1 MRRSKFYIQISVI
14 SLITLIS
21 GFENA
26 CAQKKNL
33 ENSLFWEIS
42 GNGLSRPSYLFGTY
56 HLLNSGFL
64 DEIPKVKEAF
74 KNAGGVI
81 VETELDSSMM
91 MKMMFM
97 MVMKDK
103 KISDLMSTDDYA
115 MVSKEVLEATGAPM
129 DMMGQFKPSFISVM
143 LSLSYSQKENGEIL
157 KKYDG
162 HPLDSYFAMEA
173 KKLKKP
179 VGTFE
184 TMEEQIAMVF
194 DHDPVEKQ
202 AEQLVEFVK
211 MKKELAGVQT
221 ELLNAYLREDLAG
234 LFKLYK
240 KYEDQFG
247 DTAYLLDDRNVK
259 WMEKLPEFLSKGNQF
274 IAVGAL
280 HFTGEKGLIKLLREK
295 GYSVKPIPLKSK

>member
-1 MRRSKFYIQISVI
+1 
-14 SLITLIS
+14 
-21 GFENA
+21 
-26 CAQKKNL
+26 
-33 ENSLFWEIS
+33 
-42 GNGLSRPSYLFGTY
+42 
-56 HLLNSGFL
+56 
-64 DEIPKVKEAF
+64 
-74 KNAGGVI
+74 
-81 VETELDSSMM
+81 M

-103 KISDLMSTDDYA
+103 KISDLMSADDYA
-115 MVSKEVLEATGAPM
+115 MVSKEVQEATGAPM

-143 LSLSYSQKENGEIL
+143 LSLSYSQQENGEVL
-157 KKYDG
+157 KKYGG
-162 HPLDSYFAMEA
+162 HPLDSYFGMEA

-202 AEQLVEFVK
+202 AEQLVDFVK
-211 MKKELAGVQT
+211 RKKELTGVQY
-221 ELLNAYLREDLAG
+221 ELLDSYIRQDLAG

-259 WMEKLPEFLSKGNQF
+259 WMDKLPAFLSKGNQF

-295 GYSVKPIPLKSK
+295 GYSVEPISSK

>member
-1 MRRSKFYIQISVI
+1 MITVI
-14 SLITLIS
+14 T
-21 GFENA
+21 GFENVH
-26 CAQKKNL
+26 AQKRNI

-42 GNGLSRPSYLFGTY
+42 GNGLKKPSYLFGTY

-64 DEIPKVKEAF
+64 DEIPKVREAF
-74 KNAGGVI
+74 KKADGI
-81 VETELDSSMM
+81 IIETELDSSMM

-103 KISDLMSTDDYA
+103 KISDLMSADDYA
-115 MVSKEVLEATGAPM
+115 IVSKEVQEATGAPM

-143 LSLSYSQKENGEIL
+143 LSLSYSQKENGEVL
-157 KKYDG
+157 KKYGG
-162 HPLDSYFAMEA
+162 HPLDSYFAAEA

-184 TMEEQIAMVF
+184 TMDEQIAMVF

-202 AEQLVEFVK
+202 AEQLVEYVK
-211 MKKELAGVQT
+211 MKKELAGVQS
-221 ELLNAYLREDLAG
+221 ELLNAYMRGDLAG

-247 DTAYLLDDRNVK
+247 DTAYLLDDRNIK
-259 WMEKLPEFLSKGNQF
+259 WMDKLPDFLAKGNQF

-295 GYSVKPIPLKSK
+295 GYNVKVLASK

>member
-1 MRRSKFYIQISVI
+1 MKRSKFYIQIS
-14 SLITLIS
+14 LIS
-21 GFENA
+21 AILAITGFENVY
-26 CAQKKNL
+26 AQKKNI

-42 GNGLSRPSYLFGTY
+42 GNGLKKSSYLFGTY

-74 KNAGGVI
+74 KKADGVV
-81 VETELDSSMM
+81 VETELDSSIMV
-91 MKMMFM
+91 KMMFM

-103 KISDLMSTDDYA
+103 KISDLINADDYA
-115 MVSKEVLEATGAPM
+115 IVSKEVLEVTGAPM
-129 DMMGQFKPSFISVM
+129 DMMGQFKPSFIMVM
-143 LSLSYSQKENGEIL
+143 LSLSYSQKENGEVL
-157 KKYDG
+157 KKYGG
-162 HPLDSYFAMEA
+162 HPLDSYFAAEA

-179 VGTFE
+179 LGTFE

-202 AEQLVEFVK
+202 AEQLVDFVK

-221 ELLNAYLREDLAG
+221 ELLNAYIREDLAG

-240 KYEDQFG
+240 KYEEQFG
-247 DTAYLLDDRNVK
+247 DTSYLLDDRNVK
-259 WMEKLPEFLSKGNQF
+259 WMDKLPEYLSKGNQF

-280 HFTGEKGLIKLLREK
+280 HFTGEKGLIKLLRGK
-295 GYSVKPIPLKSK
+295 GYRVEQLISR